1 MGGSRSAVAITAAA
15 AALLSGPALAD
26 DCLTDWGMAG
36 QIVRQE
42 NLITVEEVS
51 KSLAADGIGQLV
63 KTTLCRSETG
73 YFYRLVILSP
83 TGQLKTSVMTAKG
96 R

>member
-1 MGGSRSAVAITAAA
+1 MAGFIGAVAVTAAA
-15 AALLSGPALAD
+15 ALVLPGSACAE

-36 QIVRQE
+36 QIVRSE

-51 KSLAADGIGQLV
+51 KSLAADGIGELV
-63 KTTLCRSETG
+63 KTTLCRSRDG
-73 YFYRLVILSP
+73 YFYRIVVRSP
-83 TGQLKTSVMTAKG
+83 TGQLRTTVITATV